1 MARGPLTTRPASGE
15 GEPSAPPEI
24 SRATYRRRWLVT
36 FVLLVALA
44 TAWSL
49 VTPPGGGPDEPAHA
63 IKAAAV
69 AGGELTGDPYP
80 PVGGG
85 ALVVEAPASLDALDP
100 TCFAFQAGISAS
112 CRPSYEGPDGDE
124 EIVTTAGVSPP
135 AYYAIVGGPL
145 HLVPSLDG
153 LYLARLIGGVVAAAL
168 VATAV
173 QLAAAARSRF
183 LVVAVA
189 VSWTPMAASLTGVVN
204 PSSLELSAGVLVW
217 VSGLLLVRPHPLPP
231 WLERRLIWHF
241 AAASALFVLSRQ
253 LSPLLLACIVGAV
266 ALAAP
271 LARLR
276 ELVADRRTWVAAGV
290 VGVASL
296 FAAWWLVANPVKEDA
311 TVAATAVSGRHALST
326 SFGYF
331 GTLYEQMIGI
341 FGWLDA
347 RPPAGVVLS
356 WTVAIGVLVVL
367 GAAVGSR
374 RLVLALA
381 AVTAVSVVLP
391 GLLAASQM
399 EEHGILFQ
407 GRYILPLGAGI
418 VVLAGR
424 AVDEAGHELVDRL
437 SRSHRGR
444 PPRGDLV
451 RGPALRGRRGGTR
464 VLRAGGVDARHLA
477 GGAAGHGLRR
487 RAGLRLVVL
496 ADVAGGCVVL
506 RSRRRY
512 LGRDAHR
519 GPRLGGARS
528 RCADRPQRR
537 HRRPGDGR
545 RQPGAGRSV
554 IRRGA
559 ANRA

>member
-1 MARGPLTTRPASGE
+1 MARGSLTIRPAPGE
-15 GEPSAPPEI
+15 GQPSALTEF
-24 SRATYRRRWLVT
+24 SRTTYRRRWLVT
-36 FVLLVALA
+36 FVLLLALA
-44 TAWSL
+44 SAWSL

-63 IKAAAV
+63 IRAAAV

-100 TCFAFQAGISAS
+100 TCFAFQSGISAS
-112 CRPSYEGPDGDE
+112 CRPSYEGPDSDK

-145 HLVPSLDG
+145 QLVPSLDG

-189 VSWTPMAASLTGVVN
+189 VSWTPMAASLAGVVN

-241 AAASALFVLSRQ
+241 AAASVLFVLSRQ

-271 LARLR
+271 RARLR
-276 ELVADRRTWVAAGV
+276 ALVADRRTWVAAGA
-290 VGVASL
+290 VGVATL
-296 FAAWWLVANPVKEDA
+296 FAAWWLLANPVKEDTA
-311 TVAATAVSGRHALST
+311 AAATAVSGRHALST

-399 EEHGILFQ
+399 DEHGIIFQ
-407 GRYILPLGAGI
+407 GRYILPLGAG
-418 VVLAGR
+418 VVLLAGR
-424 AVDEAGHELVDRL
+424 AVDEAGRDLVDRL
-437 SRSHRGR
+437 SRVVV
-444 PPRGDLV
+444 LV
-451 RGPALRGRRGGTR
+451 LALT
-464 VLRAGGVDARHLA
+464 VVAHLA
-477 GGAAGHGLRR
+477 AIWFAARRFAVGVGGPVFFVREGWTPGISLAVPLAMAFVAVPGFAWWCWRTSLAG
-487 RAGLRLVVL
+487 ASSP
-496 ADVAGGCVVL
+496 D
-506 RSRRRY
+506 
-512 LGRDAHR
+512 
-519 GPRLGGARS
+519 
-528 RCADRPQRR
+528 
-537 HRRPGDGR
+537 
-545 RQPGAGRSV
+545 PGAGTSAEPAGGHGSEEPEAGAPTGPN
-554 IRRGA
+554 GA
-559 ANRA
+559 ADDRATAGASPAQVGP